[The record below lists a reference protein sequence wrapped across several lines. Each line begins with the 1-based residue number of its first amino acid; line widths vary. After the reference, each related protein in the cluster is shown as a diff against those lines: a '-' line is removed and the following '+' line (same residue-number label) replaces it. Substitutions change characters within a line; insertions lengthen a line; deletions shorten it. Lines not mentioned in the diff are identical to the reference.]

1 MISMLAQASNAFET
15 PLSATLIIQS
25 MSKFCNIRKWT
36 ADQIAQQTT

>member
-1 MISMLAQASNAFET
+1 MMSILAQASNALEM

-36 ADQIAQQTT
+36 ADQIVQQAR